1 MPPQNPVLAKVF
13 LHAERCYPNEAVG
26 ALLSKDTTIVEA
38 VEAVNI
44 ADDANRF
51 EVDPSEVLRIQKQ
64 ADQNGFEIVGWY
76 HSHPDGEPIPSKL
89 DAECA
94 FEGQICMI
102 VSVKQGTAAEYR
114 CWRFEGGNYKQVS
127 AIL

>member
-1 MPPQNPVLAKVF
+1 MTSPHPVLAKIF
-13 LHAERCYPNEAVG
+13 RHAERCYPNEAVG
-26 ALLSKDTTIVEA
+26 ALFAKNGTIIEA

-44 ADDANRF
+44 SDKANRF
-51 EVDPSEVLRIQKQ
+51 EVNPIEVLRIQKQ
-64 ADQNGFEIVGWY
+64 ADQTGFEMVGWY

-89 DAECA
+89 DADCA

-102 VSVKQGTAAEYR
+102 VSVKQGIAAEFR
-114 CWRFEGGNYKQVS
+114 CWKFEGGNYKQIS